1 MKTHQWLSEEWLSVI
16 GSVFLRKT
24 FQLSVKRKTSY
35 IKFLSLPRTDNRKP
49 MTIPPT
55 TENYHKGIT
64 QILCTLFLGVFVLSF
79 FGCGDSPLIKRGKEL
94 AANGDTDAAIETFQ
108 EAINHDGSR
117 AEAFYQIGL
126 IYLEMV
132 DKNPSGTDY
141 RSDAKEALSWALDM
155 APRRAP
161 RRPEIRLTLGI
172 LYWLDDEKDFA
183 LRQFNELLEKS
194 PSRDIILK
202 LAGFTG
208 DAYRVQR
215 LRTEGSDDYEQTF
228 TEKGNIMTFT
238 AKYNDDYSPAISP
251 DGKWV
256 AFASNRLQNAELYL
270 IDLTDR
276 SLRQL
281 THTDELDEYMPA
293 FSPDGKSI
301 AFATER
307 TRGGMMLPPVQA
319 SGSDPSRAS
328 IYLMDIDGRNQRPLV
343 DADGADRAPVFS
355 PDGRKIAF
363 ESKAPTQAAASTP
376 GSTENN
382 DTLEIYVI
390 DVDGTNRM
398 QLTHNDVDDGHPT
411 WSPNGKQIAYSS
423 MVGDIYQVF
432 IVNASGGTAKQ
443 LTFSDASHYH
453 PIFSADGKRIIY
465 VSNAHNH
472 YTLWMMNT
480 DGTNKTQLTNHIGA
494 HFEPSLSRD
503 GKKLVFS
510 SDRSDHMRIYLMDL
524 TQPVQ
529 KEALKAR
536 LGF

>member
-1 MKTHQWLSEEWLSVI
+1 MNIHFYIFISI
-16 GSVFLRKT
+16 FLV
-24 FQLSVKRKTSY
+24 L
-35 IKFLSLPRTDNRKP
+35 LACGEDA
-49 MTIPPT
+49 T
-55 TENYHKGIT
+55 T
-64 QILCTLFLGVFVLSF
+64 
-79 FGCGDSPLIKRGKEL
+79 KRGKALLET
-94 AANGDTDAAIETFQ
+94 GDTTAAIQQF
-108 EAINHDGSR
+108 EAALKQNPSNAEAYYQLGLVYEGLGDTTQSSNAFKSAAKLAPKR
-117 AEAFYQIGL
+117 AEIALALGRVYWHNNDRSLALAQFQRL
-126 IYLEMV
+126 L
-132 DKNPSGTDY
+132 SG
-141 RSDAKEALSWALDM
+141 SPEKE
-155 APRRAP
+155 
-161 RRPEIRLTLGI
+161 I
-172 LYWLDDEKDFA
+172 LL
-183 LRQFNELLEKS
+183 Q
-194 PSRDIILK
+194 
-202 LAGFTG
+202 LAGLTG
-208 DAYRVQR
+208 DAYHVQR

-301 AFATER
+301 VFATER

-355 PDGRKIAF
+355 PDGQKIAF
-363 ESKAPTQAAASTP
+363 ESKAPTQDAAGTP

-390 DVDGTNRM
+390 DVDGRNKT

-411 WSPNGKQIAYSS
+411 WSPNGKQIAFSS
-423 MVGDIYQVF
+423 MVGDIYQIF

-443 LTFSDASHYH
+443 LTFSGASHYH
-453 PIFSADGKRIIY
+453 PIFSPDGKRILY

-480 DGTNKTQLTNHIGA
+480 DGTDKTQLTNHIGA

-524 TQPVQ
+524 AQPVQ
-529 KEALKAR
+529 QEELKAR
-536 LGF
+536 LADF

>member
-1 MKTHQWLSEEWLSVI
+1 MNNYFYLFISI
-16 GSVFLRKT
+16 FL
-24 FQLSVKRKTSY
+24 
-35 IKFLSLPRTDNRKP
+35 
-49 MTIPPT
+49 
-55 TENYHKGIT
+55 
-64 QILCTLFLGVFVLSF
+64 VLLA
-79 FGCGDSPLIKRGKEL
+79 CGEDATIKRGKALLE
-94 AANGDTDAAIETFQ
+94 AGDTGAAIQQF
-108 EAINHDGSR
+108 EAALKQNPSNAEAYYQLGLVYEKLGDATQSSNAFRSAAKLAPKR
-117 AEAFYQIGL
+117 AEVTLALGRVYWHNNDRSPALVLFQSL
-126 IYLEMV
+126 L
-132 DKNPSGTDY
+132 SG
-141 RSDAKEALSWALDM
+141 SPKKE
-155 APRRAP
+155 
-161 RRPEIRLTLGI
+161 I
-172 LYWLDDEKDFA
+172 LL
-183 LRQFNELLEKS
+183 Q
-194 PSRDIILK
+194 
-202 LAGFTG
+202 LAGLTG

-270 IDLTDR
+270 IDLTDG

-301 AFATER
+301 AFVTER
-307 TRGGMMLPPVQA
+307 TRGGVMLPPVQA

-355 PDGRKIAF
+355 PDGQKIAF
-363 ESKAPTQAAASTP
+363 ESKAPTQETASAP

-382 DTLEIYVI
+382 NTLEIYVI
-390 DVDGTNRM
+390 DVDGSNKT
-398 QLTHNDVDDGHPT
+398 QLTHNEVDDGHPT

-423 MVGDIYQVF
+423 MVGDIYQIS

-453 PIFSADGKRIIY
+453 PIFSPDGKRILY

-472 YTLWMMNT
+472 YTLWMMDV

-524 TQPVQ
+524 TRPVE
-529 KEALKAR
+529 KEELKAR
-536 LGF
+536 LAGF

>member
-1 MKTHQWLSEEWLSVI
+1 MNTRFYIFISI
-16 GSVFLRKT
+16 FLV
-24 FQLSVKRKTSY
+24 L
-35 IKFLSLPRTDNRKP
+35 LACGEDA
-49 MTIPPT
+49 T
-55 TENYHKGIT
+55 T
-64 QILCTLFLGVFVLSF
+64 
-79 FGCGDSPLIKRGKEL
+79 KRGKALLET
-94 AANGDTDAAIETFQ
+94 GDTTAAIQQF
-108 EAINHDGSR
+108 EAALKQNPSNAEVYYQLGLVYEGLGDTTQSSNAFKSAAKLAPKR
-117 AEAFYQIGL
+117 AEIALALGRVYWHSNDRSLALVQFQGL
-126 IYLEMV
+126 L
-132 DKNPSGTDY
+132 SG
-141 RSDAKEALSWALDM
+141 SPEKE
-155 APRRAP
+155 
-161 RRPEIRLTLGI
+161 I
-172 LYWLDDEKDFA
+172 LL
-183 LRQFNELLEKS
+183 Q
-194 PSRDIILK
+194 
-202 LAGFTG
+202 LAGLTG
-208 DAYRVQR
+208 DAYHVQR

-301 AFATER
+301 VFATER
-307 TRGGMMLPPVQA
+307 TRGGMMLPPIQA

-355 PDGRKIAF
+355 PDGQKIAF
-363 ESKAPTQAAASTP
+363 ESKAPTQDAASTP

-390 DVDGTNRM
+390 DVDGSNKT

-411 WSPNGKQIAYSS
+411 WSPNGKQIAFSS
-423 MVGDIYQVF
+423 MVGDIYQIF
-432 IVNASGGTAKQ
+432 IVNASGGTAQQ
-443 LTFSDASHYH
+443 LTFSGASHYH
-453 PIFSADGKRIIY
+453 PIFSPDGKRILY

-524 TQPVQ
+524 AQPLE

-536 LGF
+536 LAE

>member
-1 MKTHQWLSEEWLSVI
+1 MKTNEKKQNL
-16 GSVFLRKT
+16 GRCGFLT
-24 FQLSVKRKTSY
+24 AHPC
-35 IKFLSLPRTDNRKP
+35 LSLWF
-49 MTIPPT
+49 M
-55 TENYHKGIT
+55 GI
-64 QILCTLFLGVFVLSF
+64 FVLF
-79 FGCGDSPLIKRGKEL
+79 FFSCGDGPLIKRGKQL
-94 AANGDTDAAIETFQ
+94 AAKGETDAALEAFG
-108 EAINHDGSR
+108 EAINYDGSR

-126 IYLEMV
+126 IYVDMV
-132 DKNPSGTDY
+132 DKNPSGTAS
-141 RSDAKEALSWALDM
+141 RADAKDALSWALDM
-155 APRRAP
+155 APRWAP
-161 RRPEIRLTLGI
+161 RKAEIRWTLGM
-172 LYWLDDEKDFA
+172 LYWIDNQKDLA
-183 LRQFNELLEKS
+183 VHHFNELLEKS
-194 PSRDIILK
+194 ASRDVVLK
-202 LAGFTG
+202 IAGTTG
-208 DAYRVQR
+208 DAYHVQR

-270 IDLTDR
+270 IDLTDG
-276 SLRQL
+276 SLGQL
-281 THTDELDEYMPA
+281 THTDELDEYMPV
-293 FSPDGKSI
+293 FSADGKSI

-307 TRGGMMLPPVQA
+307 TRGGLMLPPVQA

-355 PDGRKIAF
+355 PDGQKIAF
-363 ESKAPTQAAASTP
+363 ESKAPTQEAPSMP

-390 DVDGTNRM
+390 DVDSSNKR

-411 WSPNGKQIAYSS
+411 WSPNGKQIAFSS
-423 MVGDIYQVF
+423 MVEDIYQIF

-453 PIFSADGKRIIY
+453 PIFTPDGKRIIY

-472 YTLWMMNT
+472 YTLWMMNA
-480 DGTNKTQLTNHIGA
+480 DGSNKTQLTNHIGA

-524 TQPVQ
+524 TQPVK
-529 KEALKAR
+529 KEALKSR
-536 LGF
+536 LAGF

>member
-1 MKTHQWLSEEWLSVI
+1 MRNYFYLSISI
-16 GSVFLRKT
+16 FL
-24 FQLSVKRKTSY
+24 
-35 IKFLSLPRTDNRKP
+35 
-49 MTIPPT
+49 
-55 TENYHKGIT
+55 
-64 QILCTLFLGVFVLSF
+64 ILLA
-79 FGCGDSPLIKRGKEL
+79 CGEDATIKRGKALLET
-94 AANGDTDAAIETFQ
+94 GDTTAAIEQFETALKQ
-108 EAINHDGSR
+108 NPSNAEAYYQLGLAYEGLGDATQSSNALRSAAELTPKR
-117 AEAFYQIGL
+117 AEVALALGRVYWHNG
-126 IYLEMV
+126 
-132 DKNPSGTDY
+132 D
-141 RSDAKEALSWALDM
+141 RSLARAQFQSLLSDSPKKE
-155 APRRAP
+155 
-161 RRPEIRLTLGI
+161 I
-172 LYWLDDEKDFA
+172 
-183 LRQFNELLEKS
+183 LRQ
-194 PSRDIILK
+194 
-202 LAGFTG
+202 LAGLTG
-208 DAYRVQR
+208 DAYHVQR

-256 AFASNRLQNAELYL
+256 VFASNRLQNAELYL
-270 IDLTDR
+270 IDLTDG

-293 FSPDGKSI
+293 FSPDGTSI

-355 PDGRKIAF
+355 PDGQKIAF
-363 ESKAPTQAAASTP
+363 ESKAPTQATASTP
-376 GSTENN
+376 GRTENN

-390 DVDGTNRM
+390 DIDGTNKT
-398 QLTHNDVDDGHPT
+398 QLTQNEVDDGHPT
-411 WSPNGKQIAYSS
+411 WSPNGKRIAFSS
-423 MVGDIYQVF
+423 MVEDIYQIF
-432 IVNASGGTAKQ
+432 IVDAAGGTAKQ

-453 PIFSADGKRIIY
+453 PTFSSDGKRIIY

-472 YTLWMMNT
+472 YTLWMMNA
-480 DGTNKTQLTNHIGA
+480 DGTHKTQLTNHIGA

-503 GKKLVFS
+503 GKQLVFS

-536 LGF
+536 LAAE

>member
-1 MKTHQWLSEEWLSVI
+1 MRNYFYLSISI
-16 GSVFLRKT
+16 FL
-24 FQLSVKRKTSY
+24 
-35 IKFLSLPRTDNRKP
+35 
-49 MTIPPT
+49 
-55 TENYHKGIT
+55 
-64 QILCTLFLGVFVLSF
+64 ILLA
-79 FGCGDSPLIKRGKEL
+79 CGEDATIKRGKALLET
-94 AANGDTDAAIETFQ
+94 GDTTAAIEQFETALKQ
-108 EAINHDGSR
+108 NPSNAEAYYQLGLAYEGLGDATQSSNALRRAAELAPKR
-117 AEAFYQIGL
+117 AEVALALGRVYWHNG
-126 IYLEMV
+126 
-132 DKNPSGTDY
+132 D
-141 RSDAKEALSWALDM
+141 RSLARAQFQSLLSDSPKKE
-155 APRRAP
+155 
-161 RRPEIRLTLGI
+161 I
-172 LYWLDDEKDFA
+172 
-183 LRQFNELLEKS
+183 LRQ
-194 PSRDIILK
+194 
-202 LAGFTG
+202 LAGLTG
-208 DAYRVQR
+208 DAYHVQR

-281 THTDELDEYMPA
+281 THTDELDEYMPV
-293 FSPDGKSI
+293 FSPDGTSI

-355 PDGRKIAF
+355 PDGQKIAF
-363 ESKAPTQAAASTP
+363 ESKAPTQETVRTP

-390 DVDGTNRM
+390 DIDGRNKT

-411 WSPNGKQIAYSS
+411 WSPNGKQIAFSS
-423 MVGDIYQVF
+423 MVEDIYHIF
-432 IVNASGGTAKQ
+432 IMDAAGGTAKQ
-443 LTFSDASHYH
+443 LTFSGTSHYH
-453 PIFSADGKRIIY
+453 PTFSSDGKRIIY

-472 YTLWMMNT
+472 YTLWMMNA
-480 DGTNKTQLTNHIGA
+480 DGTHKTQLTNHIGA

-503 GKKLVFS
+503 GKQVVFS

-536 LGF
+536 LAAE

>member
-1 MKTHQWLSEEWLSVI
+1 MRNYFYLSISI
-16 GSVFLRKT
+16 FL
-24 FQLSVKRKTSY
+24 
-35 IKFLSLPRTDNRKP
+35 
-49 MTIPPT
+49 
-55 TENYHKGIT
+55 
-64 QILCTLFLGVFVLSF
+64 ILFA
-79 FGCGDSPLIKRGKEL
+79 CGEDATIKRGKALLETGDTTAAIQQFEAALKQNPSNAEAYYQLGLVYEGLGDTTESSNAFKSAAKL
-94 AANGDTDAAIETFQ
+94 APKRAEVRLALGRLYWHNGDRSGALAQFQ
-108 EAINHDGSR
+108 N
-117 AEAFYQIGL
+117 L
-126 IYLEMV
+126 L
-132 DKNPSGTDY
+132 
-141 RSDAKEALSWALDM
+141 SDSPKKE
-155 APRRAP
+155 
-161 RRPEIRLTLGI
+161 I
-172 LYWLDDEKDFA
+172 LL
-183 LRQFNELLEKS
+183 Q
-194 PSRDIILK
+194 
-202 LAGFTG
+202 LAGLTG
-208 DAYRVQR
+208 DAYHVQR

-238 AKYNDDYSPAISP
+238 AKDNDDYSPAISP

-301 AFATER
+301 VFVTER

-343 DADGADRAPVFS
+343 DAEGADRAPVFS
-355 PDGRKIAF
+355 PDGKKIAF
-363 ESKAPTQAAASTP
+363 ESKAPTQEVASTP

-390 DVDGTNRM
+390 DIDGSSKT

-411 WSPNGKQIAYSS
+411 WSPNGKQIAFSS
-423 MVGDIYQVF
+423 MVENIYQIF
-432 IVNASGGTAKQ
+432 IVNAAGGAAKQ

-453 PIFSADGKRIIY
+453 PIFSSDGKRILY

-472 YTLWMMNT
+472 YTLWMMNI
-480 DGTNKTQLTNHIGA
+480 DGTHKTQLTNHIGA
-494 HFEPSLSRD
+494 HFEPSLSQD

-524 TQPVQ
+524 AQPVQ

-536 LGF
+536 LAGF

>member
-1 MKTHQWLSEEWLSVI
+1 MKTVGKSNIFISLRLSAV
-16 GSVFLRKT
+16 GFQRAVVASVFHCYAVLLPTADCRRLT
-24 FQLSVKRKTSY
+24 AFYILLIGVSLFCLS
-35 IKFLSLPRTDNRKP
+35 
-49 MTIPPT
+49 
-55 TENYHKGIT
+55 
-64 QILCTLFLGVFVLSF
+64 
-79 FGCGDSPLIKRGKEL
+79 GCGDSPNIKRGKEL
-94 AANGDTDAAIETFQ
+94 AASGDTDAAIQAFG

-126 IYLEMV
+126 IYVEMV

-141 RSDAKEALSWALDM
+141 RDDAKEALSWALDM

-161 RRPEIRLTLGI
+161 RRAEISLTLGT
-172 LYWLDDEKDFA
+172 LYWIDNQKPLA
-183 LRQFNELLEKS
+183 LRQFNRLLETS
-194 PSRDIILK
+194 PTRDIISK
-202 LAGFTG
+202 LAGLTG
-208 DAYRVQR
+208 DAYHVQR

-228 TEKGNIMTFT
+228 TEKGNMMTFT

-270 IDLTDR
+270 MDLTDR

-293 FSPDGKSI
+293 FSPDGKAL
-301 AFATER
+301 AFVTER
-307 TRGGMMLPPVQA
+307 TRGGMMLPPIQA

-328 IYLMDIDGRNQRPLV
+328 IYLMDIDGRNQRPMV
-343 DADGADRAPVFS
+343 DVDGADRAPVFS
-355 PDGRKIAF
+355 PDGQKIAF
-363 ESKAPTQAAASTP
+363 ESKAPPQEAASTP

-390 DVDGTNRM
+390 NIDGSNKR

-411 WSPNGKQIAYSS
+411 WSMNGKQIAFSS
-423 MVGDIYQVF
+423 MVEDIYQIF
-432 IVNASGGTAKQ
+432 IVNAAGGTAKQ
-443 LTFSDASHYH
+443 LTFSDTSHYH
-453 PIFSADGKRIIY
+453 PTFTPDGKRIIY

-510 SDRSDHMRIYLMDL
+510 ADRSDHMRIYLMDL
-524 TQPVQ
+524 AQPVQ
-529 KEALKAR
+529 KEELKAR
-536 LGF
+536 LAERQ

>member
-1 MKTHQWLSEEWLSVI
+1 METNEKQITLQVSPKIRYILLI
-16 GSVFLRKT
+16 GIFLC
-24 FQLSVKRKTSY
+24 
-35 IKFLSLPRTDNRKP
+35 SL
-49 MTIPPT
+49 
-55 TENYHKGIT
+55 
-64 QILCTLFLGVFVLSF
+64 L
-79 FGCGDSPLIKRGKEL
+79 GCGDSPDIKRGKEL
-94 AANGDTDAAIETFQ
+94 AAKGDTDAAVKAFQ

-126 IYLEMV
+126 IYVEMV
-132 DKNPSGTDY
+132 DENPSGTDY
-141 RSDAKEALSWALDM
+141 RNDAKEALSWALDM

-161 RRPEIRLTLGI
+161 RRAEISLTLGT
-172 LYWLDDEKDFA
+172 LYWLDNQKSLA
-183 LRQFNELLEKS
+183 LRQFNQLLEKS
-194 PSRDIILK
+194 PPHDIIFK
-202 LAGFTG
+202 IAGLTG
-208 DAYRVQR
+208 DAYYVQR

-228 TEKGNIMTFT
+228 TEKGDIMTFT

-270 IDLTDR
+270 IDLTNR

-293 FSPDGKSI
+293 FSPDGKSL
-301 AFATER
+301 AFVTER
-307 TRGGMMLPPVQA
+307 TRGGVMLPPVQA

-328 IYLMDIDGRNQRPLV
+328 IYFMDIDGRNQRPLV

-355 PDGRKIAF
+355 SDGQKIAF
-363 ESKAPTQAAASTP
+363 ESKAPTQEVPSTP

-390 DVDGTNRM
+390 DIDGSDKT

-411 WSPNGKQIAYSS
+411 WSPNGKQIAFSS
-423 MVGDIYQVF
+423 MVEDIYQIF
-432 IVNASGGTAKQ
+432 IIDAAGGTAKQ

-453 PIFSADGKRIIY
+453 PTFSSDGKRIIY

-503 GKKLVFS
+503 GKKIVFS

-524 TQPVQ
+524 AQPVQ
-529 KEALKAR
+529 KEKLKAR
-536 LGF
+536 LVGF

>member
-1 MKTHQWLSEEWLSVI
+1 MKTH
-16 GSVFLRKT
+16 RKRDN
-24 FQLSVKRKTSY
+24 FKTVTKILY
-35 IKFLSLPRTDNRKP
+35 I
-49 MTIPPT
+49 
-55 TENYHKGIT
+55 
-64 QILCTLFLGVFVLSF
+64 LFIAVFVISF
-79 FGCGDSPLIKRGKEL
+79 FSCGDGPLIKRGKEL
-94 AANGDTDAAIETFQ
+94 AANGDTDAAIETFG

-132 DKNPSGTDY
+132 DRNPSGSAY
-141 RSDAKEALSWALDM
+141 RDEAKDALFSALDM

-161 RRPEIRLTLGI
+161 RRAEMRLALGT

-183 LRQFNELLEKS
+183 LHQFNELLEKS

-208 DAYRVQR
+208 DAYHVQR

-256 AFASNRLQNAELYL
+256 VFASNRLQNAELYL

-355 PDGRKIAF
+355 PNGQKIAF
-363 ESKAPTQAAASTP
+363 ESKAPTQDPPSTP

-390 DVDGTNRM
+390 DIDGTHKT

-411 WSPNGKQIAYSS
+411 WSPNGKQIAFSS
-423 MVGDIYQVF
+423 MVDGIYQIF
-432 IVNASGGTAKQ
+432 IIDAAGGTAKQ

-453 PIFSADGKRIIY
+453 PTFSSDGKRIIY

-472 YTLWMMNT
+472 YTLWMMNA

-503 GKKLVFS
+503 GKRLVFS

-524 TQPVQ
+524 TQPVE

-536 LGF
+536 LAAE

>member
-1 MKTHQWLSEEWLSVI
+1 MRNYFYLSISI
-16 GSVFLRKT
+16 FL
-24 FQLSVKRKTSY
+24 
-35 IKFLSLPRTDNRKP
+35 
-49 MTIPPT
+49 
-55 TENYHKGIT
+55 
-64 QILCTLFLGVFVLSF
+64 ILIA
-79 FGCGDSPLIKRGKEL
+79 CGEDATIKRGK
-94 AANGDTDAAIETFQ
+94 A
-108 EAINHDGSR
+108 
-117 AEAFYQIGL
+117 
-126 IYLEMV
+126 
-132 DKNPSGTDY
+132 
-141 RSDAKEALSWALDM
+141 
-155 APRRAP
+155 
-161 RRPEIRLTLGI
+161 
-172 LYWLDDEKDFA
+172 
-183 LRQFNELLEKS
+183 LLEKGDTTAAIQQFEAALQQN
-194 PSRDIILK
+194 PSNAEAYYQLGLVYEGLGDATQSSNAFKSAAK
-202 LAGFTG
+202 LAPKRAEVALALGRVYWHNGDRSLALAQFQSLLSDSPKKEILLQLAGLTG
-208 DAYRVQR
+208 DAYHVQR

-281 THTDELDEYMPA
+281 THTDELDEYMPV

-355 PDGRKIAF
+355 PDGQKIAF
-363 ESKAPTQAAASTP
+363 ESKAPTPEAASMP

-390 DVDGTNRM
+390 NIDGSNKT
-398 QLTHNDVDDGHPT
+398 QLTHNAVDDGHPT
-411 WSPNGKQIAYSS
+411 WSPNGKQIAFSS
-423 MVGDIYQVF
+423 MVEDIYQIF
-432 IVNASGGTAKQ
+432 IMDAAGGTAKQ
-443 LTFSDASHYH
+443 LTFSGTSHYH
-453 PIFSADGKRIIY
+453 PTFSSDGKRIIY

-472 YTLWMMNT
+472 YTLWMMNA

-503 GKKLVFS
+503 GKQLVFS

-524 TQPVQ
+524 TQPVE

-536 LGF
+536 LAGE

>member
-1 MKTHQWLSEEWLSVI
+1 MRNYFYLSISI
-16 GSVFLRKT
+16 FL
-24 FQLSVKRKTSY
+24 
-35 IKFLSLPRTDNRKP
+35 
-49 MTIPPT
+49 
-55 TENYHKGIT
+55 
-64 QILCTLFLGVFVLSF
+64 ILLA
-79 FGCGDSPLIKRGKEL
+79 CGEDATIKRGKALLETGDTAAAIQQFEAALEQNPSNAEAYYQLGLVYEGLGDATQSSNAFRSAAKL
-94 AANGDTDAAIETFQ
+94 APKRAEVSLALGRVYWHNGDRSLALVQFQ
-108 EAINHDGSR
+108 S
-117 AEAFYQIGL
+117 L
-126 IYLEMV
+126 L
-132 DKNPSGTDY
+132 
-141 RSDAKEALSWALDM
+141 SDSPKKE
-155 APRRAP
+155 
-161 RRPEIRLTLGI
+161 I
-172 LYWLDDEKDFA
+172 LL
-183 LRQFNELLEKS
+183 Q
-194 PSRDIILK
+194 
-202 LAGFTG
+202 LAGLTG
-208 DAYRVQR
+208 DAYHVQR

-238 AKYNDDYSPAISP
+238 AKYNDDYSPTISP

-281 THTDELDEYMPA
+281 THTDELDEYMPV

-307 TRGGMMLPPVQA
+307 TRGGMMLPPIQA

-355 PDGRKIAF
+355 PDGQKIAF
-363 ESKAPTQAAASTP
+363 ESKAPTQETASTP

-390 DVDGTNRM
+390 DIDGSNKT

-411 WSPNGKQIAYSS
+411 WSPNGKQIAFSS
-423 MVGDIYQVF
+423 MVENIYQIF
-432 IVNASGGTAKQ
+432 IVNAAGGTAKQ

-472 YTLWMMNT
+472 YTLWMMNV

-503 GKKLVFS
+503 GKQLVFS

-536 LGF
+536 LADL

>member
-1 MKTHQWLSEEWLSVI
+1 MRTSE
-16 GSVFLRKT
+16 KK
-24 FQLSVKRKTSY
+24 Q
-35 IKFLSLPRTDNRKP
+35 N
-49 MTIPPT
+49 
-55 TENYHKGIT
+55 KGMT
-64 QILCTLFLGVFVLSF
+64 QIRYLWILGVFVLSA
-79 FGCGDSPLIKRGKEL
+79 FGCGDSPLIKRGKQL
-94 AANGDTDAAIETFQ
+94 AAKGDTDAAIEAFQ

-126 IYLEMV
+126 IYVEMV
-132 DKNPSGTDY
+132 DKNPSGTEY
-141 RSDAKEALSWALDM
+141 REKAKEGLSWALNMAPRM
-155 APRRAP
+155 APRRG
-161 RRPEIRLTLGI
+161 EIRRTLGT
-172 LYWLDDEKDFA
+172 LYWIDNQKDLA
-183 LRQFNELLEKS
+183 VHHFNQLLEKS
-194 PSRDIILK
+194 PSRDVVLK
-202 LAGFTG
+202 IAGLTG
-208 DAYRVQR
+208 DAYHVQR

-270 IDLTDR
+270 IDLTDG

-281 THTDELDEYMPA
+281 THTDELDEYMPV
-293 FSPDGKSI
+293 FSSDGKSI

-355 PDGRKIAF
+355 PDGQKIAF
-363 ESKAPTQAAASTP
+363 ESKAPTQEAASTP
-376 GSTENN
+376 GNTENN

-390 DVDGTNRM
+390 DIDGSNKT

-411 WSPNGKQIAYSS
+411 WSPDGKQIAFSS
-423 MVGDIYQVF
+423 MVEGIYQIF
-432 IVNASGGTAKQ
+432 IIDAAGGTAKQ
-443 LTFSDASHYH
+443 LTFSEASHYH
-453 PIFSADGKRIIY
+453 PIFTPDGKRIIY

-472 YTLWMMNT
+472 YTLWMMNA

-524 TQPVQ
+524 TQPVE

-536 LGF
+536 LVF